1 MAEHTGFW
9 LDAWRGLRRRPKFVI
24 AAALILLIL
33 VVAAFPSLFTAA
45 DPTYADPSQSMLAPS
60 AAHWFG
66 TDLQG
71 HDIYSRTVYG
81 ARASV
86 TVGLGAT
93 LAVFVVGGALGA
105 LAGFYGSWIDAVVSR
120 VTDVFLGLPLLLA
133 AIVLMQV
140 MHHRTVWTVI
150 AILALFGWPQVARI
164 ARGAV
169 LEVRASD
176 YVLAAKALGLNRFQI
191 LLRHALPNAVGPVIA
206 VATVALGIFIVTEAT
221 LSYLGVGLPTS
232 VVSWGGDIN
241 VAQTRLRSGSPILFY
256 PAGALAITVLAFMMM
271 GDALRDALD
280 PASGMAGMSVP
291 AAPLL
296 SVEGLEVTFGTDA
309 PAVCGVDLA
318 VRSGQ
323 TVAVVGESGSGKST
337 TAAAILGLLPAGGR
351 ITAGRVVFDGRD
363 ITGADAK
370 RLRSIRGREIGYV
383 PQDPMTNLNPVW
395 KVGFQ
400 VTEALRANTDGRA
413 ARRRA
418 VELLAEAGLPDP
430 AKQAGRYPH
439 QLSGGMCQRALIA
452 IGLAGRPRLLIA
464 DEPTSALDV
473 TVQRQVLDH
482 LQGLTDELGTA
493 LLLITHDLALAA
505 QRAEAVVVV
514 RRGVVVESGAA
525 QSILQS
531 PQHEYTRRLVA
542 AAPSLTARSRRP
554 PESRSRATTQ
564 AGDILVVS
572 ELTKIY
578 RESRGAPW
586 RRVESRAVDG
596 VSFRLPRASTLAIV
610 GESGSGKSTL
620 ARMVLGL
627 LQPTSGTV
635 VFDGTY
641 DVGALAR
648 DQVLAFRRRVQPV
661 FQNPYSSLDP
671 MYSVFRAIEEPLRVH
686 HVGDRRQRQRAV
698 RELVDQVALPSSILG
713 RRPRELSGGQRQRVA
728 IARALALRPEVLVCD
743 EAVSALDVLVQAQ
756 ILDLLADLQADLGL
770 TYLFISHD
778 LAVIRQIAD
787 DVLVMRAGRVV
798 EHASTEEVFSRPR
811 HEYTRQLLQ
820 AIPGAPSAPRKV
832 GNL

>member
-241 VAQTRLRSGSPILFY
+241 VA
-256 PAGALAITVLAFMMM
+256 
-271 GDALRDALD
+271 D
-280 PASGMAGMSVP
+280 PATVGLANFVLSCGRAGDYGAGVHDDGRRFARRAGSGFAGMAGMSVP